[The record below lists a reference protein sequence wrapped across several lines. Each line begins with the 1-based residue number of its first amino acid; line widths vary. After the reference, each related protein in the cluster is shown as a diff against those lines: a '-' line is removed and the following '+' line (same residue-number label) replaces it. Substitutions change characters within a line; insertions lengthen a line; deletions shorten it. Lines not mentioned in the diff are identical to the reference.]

1 MFTSACAPSPA
12 SSPGELLLVV
22 LSKESQ
28 LNATHCAGLTHVSH
42 LILPSKQP
50 ITETLELIEN
60 MAGITNSRW
69 VFPNSG
75 KFYLTLLFSSSIISL
90 AIAASLELGDANPDT
105 FL

>member
-50 ITETLELIEN
+50 
-60 MAGITNSRW
+60 
-69 VFPNSG
+69 FDYSG
-75 KFYLTLLFSSSIISL
+75 CDSYLDILLVLLSFL
-90 AIAASLELGDANPDT
+90 T
-105 FL
+105 FLKGS